1 MHDGEVHPRFHLR
14 RDEVVGRRIV
24 RPQELECLLREHQA
38 EAEHRVR
45 RILLDDADAPM
56 RMPALRQIREID
68 AGRAGADD
76 EDIHLLEKGP
86 QVLELVEE
94 MPRCKPSCGL
104 AHASPQMARAASTHS
119 FSLARSSA
127 SVTGLPPMLLAKPHC
142 GLMARRDGSTYR
154 AASSARRRSSSS
166 FSSVG
171 VLELTRPSTTPLSFG
186 R

>member
-1 MHDGEVHPRFHLR
+1 MPNVSRAALYPVGMQIGEPGVVAIAVERRLRLPLHEDEHLPRVDLA
-14 RDEVVGRRIV
+14 D
-24 RPQELECLLREHQA
+24 
-38 EAEHRVR
+38 HRVAKLAERDDPPAVRLHLFR
-45 RILLDDADAPM
+45 RAARD
-56 RMPALRQIREID
+56 
-68 AGRAGADD
+68 
-76 EDIHLLEKGP
+76 
-86 QVLELVEE
+86 
-94 MPRCKPSCGL
+94 L
-104 AHASPQMARAASTHS
+104 AHASPQMACAASTHS

-142 GLMARRDGSTYR
+142 GLMARRDASTYR

>member
-1 MHDGEVHPRFHLR
+1 MQIGELGVVAIAVERRLRLPLHKDEHLPRV
-14 RDEVVGRRIV
+14 D
-24 RPQELECLLREHQA
+24 PA
-38 EAEHRVR
+38 DHRVAKLAERDDPPAVRLHLFR
-45 RILLDDADAPM
+45 RAARI
-56 RMPALRQIREID
+56 
-68 AGRAGADD
+68 G
-76 EDIHLLEKGP
+76 K
-86 QVLELVEE
+86 VLVLVGDVEE
-94 MPRCKPSCGL
+94 VQRIDL